1 MVITRS
7 GTATKPIGKKPD
19 KKFLKEK
26 ERPSSFE
33 ADFAAILNDS
43 EDDEMMNTD
52 VFSRFGFEQF
62 NCSTVK
68 TTYSIVF

>member
-7 GTATKPIGKKPD
+7 GTATRPISKKPD
-19 KKFLKEK
+19 KKQSEK

-43 EDDEMMNTD
+43 EDDEMMHTD
-52 VFSRFGFEQF
+52 AVFSRYFL
-62 NCSTVK
+62 N
-68 TTYSIVF
+68 

>member
-7 GTATKPIGKKPD
+7 GTATRPISKKPD
-19 KKFLKEK
+19 KKQSEK

-43 EDDEMMNTD
+43 EDDEGRNVV
-52 VFSRFGFEQF
+52 VFDIM
-62 NCSTVK
+62 K
-68 TTYSIVF
+68 TQNRL